1 MALPCASTLIH
12 EGVFM
17 PALLTQASDEQ
28 LVRYKSLAENM
39 GLLGAYAQTE
49 LGHVCACG
57 GRVHAPHRA
66 SRD

>member
-1 MALPCASTLIH
+1 
-12 EGVFM
+12 M